1 MRTEATR
8 ADRGVCAQ
16 VSQGTGVQ
24 GHLSEEGS
32 VRHIQEGNSA
42 PSRGNSAPGRGN
54 SAPSR
59 GDSAPSRGNSISK
72 CQGPL
77 NSSSELILC
86 QALC

>member
-54 SAPSR
+54 SVP
-59 GDSAPSRGNSISK
+59 GRGNNISK
-72 CQGPL
+72 CQGLL

>member
-8 ADRGVCAQ
+8 ADRGVCTQ
-16 VSQGTGVQ
+16 VSQGTAVQ

-42 PSRGNSAPGRGN
+42 PSRGNS
-54 SAPSR
+54 
-59 GDSAPSRGNSISK
+59 ISK

-77 NSSSELILC
+77 NSSELILC
-86 QALC
+86 QAVC

>member
-42 PSRGNSAPGRGN
+42 PQQREQCSRQREQCSQPRGTVLPAEEQHKQMPGAPRH
-54 SAPSR
+54 
-59 GDSAPSRGNSISK
+59 
-72 CQGPL
+72 L
-77 NSSSELILC
+77 L
-86 QALC
+86 